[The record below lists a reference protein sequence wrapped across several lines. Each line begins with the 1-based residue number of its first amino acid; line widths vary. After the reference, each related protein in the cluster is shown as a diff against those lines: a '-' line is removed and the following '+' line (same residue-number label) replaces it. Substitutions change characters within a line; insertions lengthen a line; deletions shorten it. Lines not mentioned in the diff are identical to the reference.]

1 VSGRS
6 DAGARRSLCIGH
18 RTGEASLIR
27 GAVHGVMMLCPSFH
41 TVKCQT
47 RYNSFVTFLPQ
58 VAGAGRLADGGA
70 AAEVQQLQRAA
81 AAHDSGAASHSPRQP
96 RPRGD
101 HPPRLFWLRL
111 EKPLPEPF
119 TGCPRG
125 SWVPQCCALAPAASS
140 LLCVW
145 ALARHR
151 SGNNRSAAEDPRR
164 MPRESVVPQCGP
176 TSVTCAGRAV
186 DRPWRHPTRRLDA
199 SPRRRR
205 QQRVWVVAAAAR
217 QLLPASGEKTLV
229 HVHNRTCDPLT
240 SSVQPRPHLSSRTG
254 CAGQQ
259 GAPRE
264 PIRSLNLLC
273 QMSILQGSLGNGGLP
288 PLSAAVLERHGRGAV
303 GLPPIAPLLP
313 HVRPFNPHRI
323 DASSEA
329 ILLCL
334 GRSVP
339 LWAVAHTRTGRH

>member
-1 VSGRS
+1 MSGRS

-164 MPRESVVPQCGP
+164 MPRESVVPQCAQLIREHIEIHQSSVP
-176 TSVTCAGRAV
+176 TSTGNRSHICYLR
-186 DRPWRHPTRRLDA
+186 RPRCRQTLATPYAPARCQPPAAPAAACLG
-199 SPRRRR
+199 RRRR
-205 QQRVWVVAAAAR
+205 SEAA
-217 QLLPASGEKTLV
+217 
-229 HVHNRTCDPLT
+229 
-240 SSVQPRPHLSSRTG
+240 SSR
-254 CAGQQ
+254 Q
-259 GAPRE
+259 R
-264 PIRSLNLLC
+264 
-273 QMSILQGSLGNGGLP
+273 
-288 PLSAAVLERHGRGAV
+288 
-303 GLPPIAPLLP
+303 
-313 HVRPFNPHRI
+313 
-323 DASSEA
+323 
-329 ILLCL
+329 
-334 GRSVP
+334 
-339 LWAVAHTRTGRH
+339 